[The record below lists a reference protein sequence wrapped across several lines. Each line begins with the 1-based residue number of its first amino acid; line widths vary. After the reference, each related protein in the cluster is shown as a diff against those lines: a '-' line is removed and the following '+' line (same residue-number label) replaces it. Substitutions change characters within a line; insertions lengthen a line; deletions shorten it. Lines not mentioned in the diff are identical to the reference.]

1 MIVVWGAGMADAD
14 YKLPLILLGLLYLF
28 HTTGEL
34 FLSPV
39 GMSEVT
45 KLSVAS
51 VVSFMMAV
59 WFLSSSVAQYVGGII
74 AGLAGTETVGGQ
86 VTDPALAL
94 KTSLSVFQMLG
105 LWGMGIGAGFILLS
119 FFIKHWAHGVNDPAS
134 HPQPE
139 PLAPVLDG
147 ERQAVNPA
155 TVRADRKS

>member
-1 MIVVWGAGMADAD
+1 
-14 YKLPLILLGLLYLF
+14 
-28 HTTGEL
+28 
-34 FLSPV
+34 
-39 GMSEVT
+39 
-45 KLSVAS
+45 
-51 VVSFMMAV
+51 
-59 WFLSSSVAQYVGGII
+59 
-74 AGLAGTETVGGQ
+74 
-86 VTDPALAL
+86 
-94 KTSLSVFQMLG
+94 VFQMLG